1 MHILFRLNQNK
12 TRTFNH
18 IQTIDEE
25 KKNKAKRKGRQ
36 RSFGNYNNWLIFS
49 NNEIDQAVK

>member
-18 IQTIDEE
+18 IQTIGEERKKTRQEE
-25 KKNKAKRKGRQ
+25 KEDKEVLATI
-36 RSFGNYNNWLIFS
+36 LIGSYFQTMKS
-49 NNEIDQAVK
+49 LML